1 VVFLVSRDMDTA
13 VALVQSYL
21 YMNGFFTVTEYP
33 VWETMDD
40 GEIRTV
46 TDVDMLA
53 VRFPGAGR
61 VDPSDHERQGVVR
74 PDPALDVDPDRIEL
88 IIAEVKEGRAE
99 LNQAARSR
107 EVLHAALHRFGYV
120 AEDEADELMAQLLA
134 GGEAIHPNGVRV
146 RLMSFGSRPPHESSP
161 AHQWLLMGQI
171 VTYIRKALTENWFA
185 ARALQSKD
193 PVISQ
198 MILVEKAIRG
208 ET

>member
-1 VVFLVSRDMDTA
+1 MDTA

-33 VWETMDD
+33 VWETMED

-61 VDPSDHERQGVVR
+61 VDPADHARPGAVP
-74 PDPALDVDPDRIEL
+74 PDPALGIDPDRIEL
-88 IIAEVKEGRAE
+88 LIAEVKEGRAE
-99 LNQAARSR
+99 LNDAARSR
-107 EVLHAALHRFGYV
+107 EVLHAALHRFGNV
-120 AEDEADELMAQLLA
+120 AEQEADDLIAQLLD
-134 GGEAIHPNGVRV
+134 GGEALHPNGVRV
-146 RLMSFGSRPPHESSP
+146 RLMSFGSRPPREETAS
-161 AHQWLLMGQI
+161 HQWLLMGQI
-171 VTYIRKALTENWFA
+171 VTYIRQILTENWFA